1 MSLRALVTRLL
12 GLLRRERGRIWKDGE
27 EVLEWLW
34 MKLPA
39 LGLSGKRVGVGVGI
53 VRS

>member
-1 MSLRALVTRLL
+1 MIEGVIM
-12 GLLRRERGRIWKDGE
+12 GLERNLE
-27 EVLEWLW
+27 LEWLW

-39 LGLSGKRVGVGVGI
+39 GGLAGKRVGVGI